1 MPRPTSTRHISMLLA
16 AILGAAVLAACGGSD
31 GAGGD
36 APAEVDFSARAV
48 GEAFNPDVQPQIINS
63 ALAVGPNRVIVA
75 LFTADI
81 DLVHDAEGVLRLYRL
96 DEAGMGAF
104 ASEHLLRRATIAG
117 ESEHEHSDGSTHLHD
132 DPFAT
137 VYLAHVDFP
146 ETGKWGVAF
155 SIEVGDE
162 RYDQLLASPVVVLDR
177 TPEPGVGDPLPAS
190 THLTLRDVADVSEI
204 NSSQDPIAAMN
215 ELTVA
220 EALQTGKPVL
230 VAIATPA
237 FCQSRFC
244 GPMMDGVVHPLYE
257 EFSDR
262 VQFVHIEP
270 FLLDEARNN
279 QRLVPVPIMA
289 EWRLRTEPWIF
300 IADADGAVVAKFE
313 GITTVDEVRETL
325 TSLLASGSG
334 G

>member
-1 MPRPTSTRHISMLLA
+1 MPRLIWTRRIGMLLGVAIA
-16 AILGAAVLAACGGSD
+16 ALILAACGGDD
-31 GAGGD
+31 GAGD
-36 APAEVDFSARAV
+36 APAEVDFSAQAV
-48 GEAFNPDVQPQIINS
+48 GEAFNPDVQPQVINS
-63 ALAVGPNRVIVA
+63 ALALGANRVIVA
-75 LFTADI
+75 LFTADV

-96 DEAGMGAF
+96 DEAGMGTF
-104 ASEHLLRRATIAG
+104 QSEHLLRRATIAG
-117 ESEHEHSDGSTHLHD
+117 ESTHEHADGSDHVHE
-132 DPFAT
+132 DPLAT

-146 ETGKWGVAF
+146 ETGKWGVAL
-155 SIEVGDE
+155 SIKVEDE

-177 TPEPGVGDPLPAS
+177 TPEPGIGDAMPAS

-204 NSSQDPIAAMN
+204 NSSQEPIVAMN
-215 ELTVA
+215 ELTIA

-257 EFSDR
+257 EFSGR
-262 VQFVHIEP
+262 VQFVHVEP

-279 QRLVPVPIMA
+279 QRLAPAPIMA
-289 EWRLRTEPWIF
+289 EWRLQTEPWIF
-300 IADADGAVVAKFE
+300 VADADGAVVAKFE
-313 GITTVDEVRETL
+313 GITTVEEVRETL
-325 TSLLASGSG
+325 TALLASDSG

>member
-1 MPRPTSTRHISMLLA
+1 MPRLTSTRRIATLLAVALA
-16 AILGAAVLAACGGSD
+16 AIVLAACGGDD
-31 GAGGD
+31 GVRGD
-36 APAEVDFSARAV
+36 APAEVDFSPQAV
-48 GEAFNPDVQPQIINS
+48 GEAFNPDVQPQVLNS
-63 ALAVGPNRVIVA
+63 ALAVGPNRLTIA

-81 DLVHDAEGVLRLYRL
+81 DLVHDADGVLRLYRL
-96 DEAGMGAF
+96 DEAGMGTL
-104 ASEHLLRRATIAG
+104 ASEHLLRRATIVG
-117 ESEHEHSDGSTHLHD
+117 ESTHEHDDGSDHIHA

-146 ETGKWGVAF
+146 ETGKWGVAL
-155 SIEVGDE
+155 SIEVEGE
-162 RYDQLLASPVVVLDR
+162 RYDQLLSPPVVVLDS
-177 TPEPGVGDPLPAS
+177 TPEPGIGDALPAS
-190 THLTLRDVADVSEI
+190 THLTLRDVADVSAI
-204 NSSQDPIAAMN
+204 NSSQEPIAAMN

-262 VQFVHIEP
+262 VQFVHVEP
-270 FLLDEARNN
+270 FLLDEARDN

-313 GITTVDEVRETL
+313 GITTVEEVRETL

>member
-1 MPRPTSTRHISMLLA
+1 MPRPLSTRRVASLLA
-16 AILGAAVLAACGGSD
+16 LSLAASILAACGGDD
-31 GAGGD
+31 GPGE
-36 APAEVDFSARAV
+36 APAEVDFSAQAV
-48 GEAFNPDVQPQIINS
+48 SEAVNPDVQPQVINS

-75 LFTADI
+75 LFTAEV

-96 DEAGMGAF
+96 DEAGKGTF
-104 ASEHLLRRATIAG
+104 EGEHLLRRSTIVE
-117 ESEHEHSDGSTHLHD
+117 ESTHRHADGSDHTHA

-137 VYLAHVDFP
+137 VYLAHIHFP
-146 ETGKWGVAF
+146 ETGKWGIAL
-155 SIEVGDE
+155 SIEVAGE
-162 RYDQLLASPVVVLDR
+162 RYDQLLAGPIIVLDR
-177 TPEPGVGDPLPAS
+177 TPEPAIGGPLPAS
-190 THLTLRDVADVSEI
+190 THLTLRDVADISEI
-204 NSSQDPIAAMN
+204 NSSQEPIVAMN

-230 VAIATPA
+230 VALATPA

-244 GPMMDGVVHPLYE
+244 GPMMDSVVHPLYE

-270 FLLDEARNN
+270 FLLSEARNN

-289 EWRLRTEPWIF
+289 EWSLRTEPWIF
-300 IADADGAVVAKFE
+300 VADADGAVVAKFE
-313 GITTVDEVRETL
+313 GITTVEEVRETL
-325 TSLLASGSG
+325 AALLTSG

>member
-1 MPRPTSTRHISMLLA
+1 MPRPLSTRRIAAFLALSLA
-16 AILGAAVLAACGGSD
+16 ASILAACGGDD
-31 GAGGD
+31 GPGE
-36 APAEVDFSARAV
+36 APAEVDFSAQAV
-48 GEAFNPDVQPQIINS
+48 GEAFNPDVQPQVINS
-63 ALAVGPNRVIVA
+63 ALALGPNRVIVA
-75 LFTADI
+75 LFTAEV

-96 DEAGMGAF
+96 DAANMGTF
-104 ASEHLLRRATIAG
+104 ASEHLLRRSTIVE
-117 ESEHEHSDGSTHLHD
+117 ESQHQHADGSDHAHA

-137 VYLAHVDFP
+137 VYLAQIDFP
-146 ETGKWGVAF
+146 ETGKWGVAL
-155 SIEVGDE
+155 SVEIEGE
-162 RYDQLLASPVVVLDR
+162 RYDQLLAGPIVVLDR

-190 THLTLRDVADVSEI
+190 THLTSRDVADVSEI
-204 NSSQDPIAAMN
+204 NSSQEPIAAMN

-230 VAIATPA
+230 VALATPA

-244 GPMMDGVVHPLYE
+244 GPMMDSVVHPLYE

-270 FLLDEARNN
+270 FLLSEARDN

-289 EWRLRTEPWIF
+289 EWRLQTEPWIF
-300 IADADGAVVAKFE
+300 VTDAAGAVVAKFE
-313 GITTVDEVRETL
+313 GITTVEEVRETL
-325 TSLLASGSG
+325 ASLLGSG

>member
-1 MPRPTSTRHISMLLA
+1 MPRLTSTRRIATLLAVALA
-16 AILGAAVLAACGGSD
+16 AIVLAACGGD
-31 GAGGD
+31 GDAGGD
-36 APAEVDFSARAV
+36 APAEVDFSAQAV
-48 GEAFNPDVQPQIINS
+48 GEAFNPDVQPQVLNS
-63 ALAVGPNRVIVA
+63 ALAVGPNRLTIA

-96 DEAGMGAF
+96 DDAGMGTF
-104 ASEHLLRRATIAG
+104 AGEHLLRRATIVG
-117 ESEHEHSDGSTHLHD
+117 ESTHEHADGSDHIHE

-137 VYLAHVDFP
+137 VYLAHVGFP
-146 ETGKWGVAF
+146 ETGKWGVAL
-155 SIEVGDE
+155 SIEVGGE
-162 RYDQLLASPVVVLDR
+162 RYDQLLASPVIVLDR
-177 TPEPGVGDPLPAS
+177 TPELGIGDTLPAS
-190 THLTLRDVADVSEI
+190 THLTLRDVADVSGI
-204 NSSQDPIAAMN
+204 NSSQEPIAAMN

-262 VQFVHIEP
+262 VQFVHVEP

-279 QRLVPVPIMA
+279 QRLVPVPLMA
-289 EWRLRTEPWIF
+289 EWRLQTEPWIF
-300 IADADGAVVAKFE
+300 VADANGAVVAKFE
-313 GITTVDEVRETL
+313 GITTVEEVRETL
-325 TSLLASGSG
+325 TALLASGSG

>member
-1 MPRPTSTRHISMLLA
+1 MPRPTSTRCLVALFAAAFA
-16 AILGAAVLAACGGSD
+16 AIVLAACGGDD
-31 GAGGD
+31 GTGD
-36 APAEVDFSARAV
+36 APAEVDFSAQTV
-48 GEAFNPDVQPQIINS
+48 GEAFNPDVQPQVINT

-75 LFTADI
+75 LFTADL
-81 DLVHDAEGVLRLYRL
+81 DLVHDATGVLRLYRL
-96 DEAGMGAF
+96 DDADMGTF
-104 ASEHLLRRATIAG
+104 EGEHLLRRSTIVE
-117 ESEHEHSDGSTHLHD
+117 ESTHKHADGSDHAHA

-146 ETGKWGVAF
+146 ATGKWGVAL

-162 RYDQLLASPVVVLDR
+162 RYDQLLVPPVVVLDR
-177 TPEPGVGDPLPAS
+177 TPEPGIGDALPAS

-204 NSSQDPIAAMN
+204 NSHQEPITAMN

-230 VAIATPA
+230 VAVATPA

-244 GPMMDGVVHPLYE
+244 GPMMDSVVHPLYE

-262 VQFVHIEP
+262 VQFVHVEP
-270 FLLDEARNN
+270 FLLHEARNN
-279 QRLVPVPIMA
+279 RRLVPAPLMA
-289 EWRLRTEPWIF
+289 EWRLQTEPWIF
-300 IADADGAVVAKFE
+300 VTDTDGAVVAKFE
-313 GITTVDEVRETL
+313 GLATVEEVRETL
-325 TSLLASGSG
+325 VSVLASGG